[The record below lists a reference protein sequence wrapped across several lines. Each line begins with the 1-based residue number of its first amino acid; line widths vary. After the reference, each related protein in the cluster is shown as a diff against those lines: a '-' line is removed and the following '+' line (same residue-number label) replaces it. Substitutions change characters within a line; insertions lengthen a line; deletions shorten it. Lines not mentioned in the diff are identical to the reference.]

1 MKLLLVEDE
10 KDLSN
15 ALTKILELKGYEV
28 EQIFDGED
36 ALKSINSKFYDAVIL
51 DIMLPRLNGIE
62 ILKDVRSKNNNVP
75 ILILSAKSEVDDKV
89 NGLNCGADDYLTKPF
104 ASKELLARIQNILS
118 HKKINAGEE
127 FKGLELNNDT
137 LKLSYNNKE
146 TNLNRKEYEIMH
158 QLMSSQGEIVKK
170 EELMLKVWGFDD
182 YYTSQVAWVNISS
195 IRKKLKEI
203 ECPIT
208 IKMKRNIGYYLGDET
223 SND

>member
-89 NGLNCGADDYLTKPF
+89 NGLNCGADDYLAKPF

-146 TNLNRKEYEIMH
+146 INLNRKEYEIMH

>member
-51 DIMLPRLNGIE
+51 DVMLPRLNGIE

-89 NGLNCGADDYLTKPF
+89 LGLNCGADDYLTKPF

-137 LKLSYNNKE
+137 LKLSYNKKE
-146 TNLNRKEYEIMH
+146 INLNRKEYEIMH
-158 QLMSSQGEIVKK
+158 QLMSNQGEIVKK

-203 ECPIT
+203 DCPIT
-208 IKMKRNIGYYLGDET
+208 IKMKRNIGYYLGDEA

>member
-1 MKLLLVEDE
+1 
-10 KDLSN
+10 
-15 ALTKILELKGYEV
+15 
-28 EQIFDGED
+28 
-36 ALKSINSKFYDAVIL
+36 
-51 DIMLPRLNGIE
+51 
-62 ILKDVRSKNNNVP
+62 
-75 ILILSAKSEVDDKV
+75 
-89 NGLNCGADDYLTKPF
+89 
-104 ASKELLARIQNILS
+104 
-118 HKKINAGEE
+118 
-127 FKGLELNNDT
+127 
-137 LKLSYNNKE
+137 
-146 TNLNRKEYEIMH
+146 MH